1 MDFAAD
7 AVIELATPPRQP
19 ARAPADRSGPSFED
33 HLNAAEDSQ
42 ATQEAN
48 NASRAET
55 NAARDTNNNV
65 EANEDAEA
73 PADSG
78 LMVAQ
83 PAPQPA
89 APILLQ
95 LIDLAG
101 GPITPPAQPA
111 PSDAAAAPP
120 ALAGAASEAPPAP
133 PPIIAAAPLTPEADS
148 ETQQAESTET
158 QGVQQPV
165 KHDTAKTN
173 SAADT
178 PIAPAP
184 AQTTQQQT
192 PIQVATPHTP
202 AQPAPTAT
210 PAAQPAAP
218 ANAIQAAATVTVPT
232 PRPSKAPVVEG
243 GKTDAPRGNAKAEA
257 AAAKAAEHVAAQKP
271 QGAAPNVSAN
281 IIDAAL
287 QAANATDGS
296 STQSQAHLQATTST
310 AAAHTQHAV
319 LDQSVARAAPAAAQ
333 VAREIVRRFD
343 GETTRFELRLDPPE
357 LGRVEVRLEVSRDH
371 RVTAVV
377 AADSPQALSELVRHA
392 RDLEQVLQSAGLQL
406 TENGLSF
413 DLRQSRDEGG
423 DGERSGGSAGA
434 DGQEQLTETPA
445 TARPIGFERWRGV
458 RVDLMI

>member
-7 AVIELATPPRQP
+7 AVIEVVTPTRQP
-19 ARAPADRSGPSFED
+19 ARAPADRSRPSFED

-48 NASRAET
+48 NASRAES
-55 NAARDTNNNV
+55 NAARNTDNNV

-73 PADSG
+73 PADGG

-101 GPITPPAQPA
+101 GPIAPPAQPA
-111 PSDAAAAPP
+111 ASDGGAAPP
-120 ALAGAASEAPPAP
+120 ALAGAPSEAPPAP
-133 PPIIAAAPLTPEADS
+133 PPIIAAAPPTPEADS

-165 KHDTAKTN
+165 KQETAKPN
-173 SAADT
+173 AAADT
-178 PIAPAP
+178 PLAPAP

-192 PIQVATPHTP
+192 PTQVATPHTP

-210 PAAQPAAP
+210 PAAQQAAP
-218 ANAIQAAATVTVPT
+218 ANAIQAAATVTAPT

-243 GKTDAPRGNAKAEA
+243 GKTEAPRGNAKAEA

-281 IIDAAL
+281 MIDAAL
-287 QAANATDGS
+287 QAANATDGN

-423 DGERSGGSAGA
+423 DGERNGGSAGA
-434 DGQEQLTETPA
+434 DGEEQLTETPA
-445 TARPIGFERWRGV
+445 AARPIGFERWRGV

>member
-33 HLNAAEDSQ
+33 HLNATEDSQ
-42 ATQEAN
+42 ATQEA
-48 NASRAET
+48 SRAES
-55 NAARDTNNNV
+55 NAARNTDNNI

-73 PADSG
+73 PADGG
-78 LMVAQ
+78 LLVAQ
-83 PAPQPA
+83 TAPQPA

-111 PSDAAAAPP
+111 PSDAVAAPP

-133 PPIIAAAPLTPEADS
+133 PPIVAAAPLTPEADS

-165 KHDTAKTN
+165 KQETAKT

-178 PIAPAP
+178 PLAPAP

-202 AQPAPTAT
+202 AQPAPTST
-210 PAAQPAAP
+210 PAAQPATP
-218 ANAIQAAATVTVPT
+218 TNAIQAAATATAP
-232 PRPSKAPVVEG
+232 PRPSTAPVVQG
-243 GKTDAPRGNAKAEA
+243 GKTDAPRGNVKAEA
-257 AAAKAAEHVAAQKP
+257 AAAKAAEHVAAQKS

-281 IIDAAL
+281 MIDAAL
-287 QAANATDGS
+287 LAANTTDGS

-434 DGQEQLTETPA
+434 DGEEQLTETPA